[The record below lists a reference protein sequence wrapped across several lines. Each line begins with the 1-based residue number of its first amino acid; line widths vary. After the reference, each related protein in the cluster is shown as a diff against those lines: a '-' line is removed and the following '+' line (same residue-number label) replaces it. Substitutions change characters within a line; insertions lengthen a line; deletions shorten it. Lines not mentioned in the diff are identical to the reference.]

1 MDITDSII
9 DYRRYLKRRNYSP
22 HTVKNYLNALKL
34 FVVWVDVPIE
44 AVNRMKIKQYLDHLH
59 NRRLRPKTI
68 NCHLGSIRMFYD
80 FLNYEQGIHVIN
92 PVGKGL
98 SLRVPKP
105 LPRFLTDDEV
115 CLFLEAVKKLRDR
128 AIFMV
133 MLRCGLRVEEV
144 ANVCLND
151 VDLLRKRLHVR
162 KGKGSKERV
171 VYISDDA
178 CLALERYLARRLR
191 TRAEQIFLV
200 EKGPCRGQPISV
212 RGIQKRIE
220 YYAEKSGVEVSCHRL
235 RHTMATQLLNAGAD
249 LATIQ
254 DLLGHNWIT
263 TTQRYCKVSNL
274 KVQKDYD
281 LAIKKVMERTGTSDN
296 RGFQ

>member
-22 HTVKNYLNALKL
+22 HTVKNYLNALKQ
-34 FVVWVDVPIE
+34 FVVWADVPIE
-44 AVNRMKIKQYLDHLH
+44 EVNRMNIKQYIDHLYI
-59 NRRLRPKTI
+59 RRLLPKTI
-68 NCHLGSIRMFYD
+68 NCHLNSIRMFYD
-80 FLNYEQGIHVIN
+80 FLGFEVGVRVSN
-92 PVGKGL
+92 PIGKGL

-105 LPRFLTDDEV
+105 LPRFLTDDEISS
-115 CLFLEAVKKLRDR
+115 FFAVVKMLRDR

-133 MLRCGLRVEEV
+133 MLRCGLRVEEA
-144 ANVCLND
+144 ANIHLQD
-151 VDLLRKRLHVR
+151 VDILRKRLHVR

-171 VYISDDA
+171 VYISEDA
-178 CLALERYLARRLR
+178 CSALERYLAGRPRS
-191 TRAEQIFLV
+191 RACQMFLV
-200 EKGPCRGQPISV
+200 EKGPCSGQAISV
-212 RGIQKRIE
+212 RGIQKRME
-220 YYAEKSGVEVSCHRL
+220 YYAKKSGVEVSCHRL

-249 LATIQ
+249 IATIQ

-281 LAIKKVMERTGTSDN
+281 AAIKKVMERTGLN
-296 RGFQ
+296 F